1 MRRTVWGAMVQR
13 VSLVLLRAR
22 AKVYE
27 GQRLKKGTFWGPIMV
42 LYRY

>member
-1 MRRTVWGAMVQR
+1 MTETVFEAMVRR

-27 GQRLKKGTFWGPIMV
+27 G
-42 LYRY
+42 